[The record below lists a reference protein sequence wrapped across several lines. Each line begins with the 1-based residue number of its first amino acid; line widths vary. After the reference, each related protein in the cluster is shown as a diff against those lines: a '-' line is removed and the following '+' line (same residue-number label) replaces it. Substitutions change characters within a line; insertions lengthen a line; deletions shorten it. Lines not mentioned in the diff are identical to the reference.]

1 MGPIIALCGQKGGTG
16 KSTTAIAIAGELHHR
31 RGMRVLLV
39 VGDPQGTTSTWAQ
52 KAAEAN
58 RSTPMVVAMNARM
71 HLPGQLDNIGRDYD
85 AIVIDCPG
93 RLDAVQRS
101 ALQIADI
108 AVLPCGPTGPEA
120 WALTQ
125 SVELVQEAME
135 VRPEMK
141 AFVLVTRKI
150 VGAKIGADAQSTF
163 SEWGLPVLGAE
174 LCMRVAYQEAIT
186 GGDLVTSYA
195 EGQPAGD
202 EVSALVNELWRDDAK
217 GKARR
222 ERNRQ
227 AETPRINT
235 TKRSR
240 AR

>member
-1 MGPIIALCGQKGGTG
+1 
-16 KSTTAIAIAGELHHR
+16 
-31 RGMRVLLV
+31 
-39 VGDPQGTTSTWAQ
+39 
-52 KAAEAN
+52 
-58 RSTPMVVAMNARM
+58 MV
-71 HLPGQLDNIGRDYD
+71 
-85 AIVIDCPG
+85 
-93 RLDAVQRS
+93 
-101 ALQIADI
+101 ADV

-150 VGAKIGADAQSTF
+150 VGSKIGSDAQSTF
-163 SEWGLPVLGAE
+163 SEWGLPVLESE
-174 LCMRVAYQEAIT
+174 LCMRVAYQEAVT
-186 GGDLVTSYA
+186 GGELVTSYA

-202 EVSALVNELWRDDAK
+202 EVRALVNELWRDDAE

-227 AETPRINT
+227 TETTNAG
-235 TKRSR
+235 KRSR